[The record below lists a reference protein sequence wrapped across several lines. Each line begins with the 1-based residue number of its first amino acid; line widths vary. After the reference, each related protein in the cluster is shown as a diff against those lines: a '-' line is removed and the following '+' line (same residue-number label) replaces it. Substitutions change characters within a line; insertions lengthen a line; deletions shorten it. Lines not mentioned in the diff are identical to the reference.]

1 MSKSSNLNAT
11 SPAASI
17 FYRCLGLCLVLLLAI
32 ETTDRVDQ
40 LLLAIKTTDRIDQRN
55 AFYIATWVCMATGF
69 MIAAG
74 WPLLKGTNAPVTGKL
89 RIVAFGLLIMAVVL
103 LFLRMTLK

>member
-17 FYRCLGLCLVLLLAI
+17 FYRCLGLCLVLLVAI
-32 ETTDRVDQ
+32 E
-40 LLLAIKTTDRIDQRN
+40 TTDRIDQRN
-55 AFYIATWVCMATGF
+55 AFSIATWVCMVTGF

-74 WPLLKGTNAPVTGKL
+74 WPLLKGTNAHVSGKL
-89 RIVAFGLLIMAVVL
+89 RIVAFGFLVLAAVL
-103 LFLRMTLK
+103 LFLRMTLR

>member
-17 FYRCLGLCLVLLLAI
+17 FYRCLGLCLVLLVAI
-32 ETTDRVDQ
+32 E
-40 LLLAIKTTDRIDQRN
+40 TTDRIDQRH

-74 WPLLKGTNAPVTGKL
+74 WPLLKGANAPVTGKL